1 MDHEIGTIEKP
12 STSSKSSM
20 RASILFSYVG
30 NTTGVVIQTGP
41 LIEAWNRARLGVPL
55 VIELMTNDDKEVW
68 PKCRVTELANNQILA
83 TLRTNTGL
91 EITEEDLVKAVTLF
105 RNLGLKIDSYSTM

>member
-1 MDHEIGTIEKP
+1 MEHVIGSAVKTLTREIRT
-12 STSSKSSM
+12 T

-55 VIELMTNDDKEVW
+55 VVELMTNDNKEVW
-68 PKCRVTELANNQILA
+68 PKCCVTELTNTQILA
-83 TLRTNTGL
+83 TLRTNAGL
-91 EITEEDLVKAVTLF
+91 EITEEDLIKAVNLF
-105 RNLGLKIDSYSTM
+105 KELGLNIESYCLS